1 MKNGVVAVAQPTQ
14 STQVAPPVQT
24 PQATKPTQKQ
34 VVEEAEDEYVPPLD
48 EAPPEDDYYPMERSV
63 KKPIAPAPAPAP
75 APTPA
80 PAPVRPPVQ
89 TQAPSPAPTQVPV
102 VKPAP
107 RQGQTGDAKA
117 TFGAFLRSLRKTGKN
132 GVLFTICIDLDS
144 AYEDGVFVMTTPSE
158 TMFSSM
164 TKPEHYALIVQ
175 AFAAIGMEEGSFD
188 IRLKGKQADTFTKS
202 FNQLKATFPNTKIEI
217 K

>member
-1 MKNGVVAVAQPTQ
+1 M
-14 STQVAPPVQT
+14 SAP
-24 PQATKPTQKQ
+24 KR
-34 VVEEAEDEYVPPLD
+34 VVEAVEEDEFIPPLD
-48 EAPPEDDYYPMERSV
+48 EAPPEEDDYFVSRPT
-63 KKPIAPAPAPAP
+63 KKPAVAPAETPAPAPAIE
-75 APTPA
+75 PA
-80 PAPVRPPVQ
+80 PAPVVEPAPAATP
-89 TQAPSPAPTQVPV
+89 TQAPA

-132 GVLFTICIDLDS
+132 GVLFTICIDLDAS
-144 AYEDGVFVMTTPSE
+144 YEDGVFVLTTPSE

-164 TKPEHYALIVQ
+164 SKPDHYALIAQ

-188 IRLKGKQADTFTKS
+188 IRLKGKQVDTFTKS
-202 FNQLKATFPNTKIEI
+202 FNELKASFPNTKIEI